1 MILTTAERLFAD
13 PDRLDFTGLPA
24 RMGLQVV
31 HSTLYRRIPTD
42 LDRIPFKQDGSAY
55 GVHELLVAWRLLSTA
70 DPTRAAPGRARH
82 TALQPSSTGSTA
94 PLMCRAAS
102 EARKTSAAACS
113 SGKAIRSE
121 TTSPGPITPGPWA
134 RASTS

>member
-1 MILTTAERLFAD
+1 MILTEAERLFAGLSVHAVSD
-13 PDRLDFTGLPA
+13 CRRTTGLD
-24 RMGLQVV
+24 Q
-31 HSTLYRRIPTD
+31 
-42 LDRIPFKQDGSAY
+42 IPFEHDGSVY
-55 GVHELLVAWRLLSTA
+55 GVHELPAEWRPLGPCDQS
-70 DPTRAAPGRARH
+70 RRVRH

-121 TTSPGPITPGPWA
+121 ATSPGPITPGPWA

>member
-1 MILTTAERLFAD
+1 ME
-13 PDRLDFTGLPA
+13 
-24 RMGLQVV
+24 LQVV
-31 HSTLYRRIPTD
+31 HSALYRRIPTLRRVTD
-42 LDRIPFKQDGSAY
+42 LCRIPFKHDGSVH
-55 GVHELLVAWRLLSTA
+55 GVHELPVEWRQLGSPA
-70 DPTRAAPGRARH
+70 PTRAAARSARH
-82 TALQPSSTGSTA
+82 TAHLPSSTGSTA

-121 TTSPGPITPGPWA
+121 STSPGPITPGPWA